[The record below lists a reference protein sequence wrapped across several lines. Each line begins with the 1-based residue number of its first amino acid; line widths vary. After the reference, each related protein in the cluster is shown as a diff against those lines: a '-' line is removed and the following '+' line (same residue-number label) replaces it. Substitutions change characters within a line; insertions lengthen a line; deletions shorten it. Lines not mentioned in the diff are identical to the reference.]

1 MKNIYLEQQRQA
13 ETHMQPYMQP
23 HMQSTHAPEAPA
35 AAREFFETLP
45 THVLS
50 ARGRIMVDQHAP
62 FCITSCSGLAAKL
75 LNTSSMRLSGRRL
88 QAIVQPADIAKL
100 EQATRATLVPHQRA
114 YLSIASPNQRQ
125 LHVIIQ
131 TCETMTGGQQIEV
144 LLFPAQQEDSLF
156 EEIVVDDIQSCARS
170 RSGLLGS
177 DSPDRDLAL
186 SEVGS
191 DDDEVFAGIGTDWV
205 SADLIGKLDNVCRL
219 TAPAASSEASG
230 N

>member
-114 YLSIASPNQRQ
+114 YVSIATDTGHA
-125 LHVIIQ
+125 HVVVQ
-131 TCETMTGGQQIEV
+131 MCESTAGRLQIEV